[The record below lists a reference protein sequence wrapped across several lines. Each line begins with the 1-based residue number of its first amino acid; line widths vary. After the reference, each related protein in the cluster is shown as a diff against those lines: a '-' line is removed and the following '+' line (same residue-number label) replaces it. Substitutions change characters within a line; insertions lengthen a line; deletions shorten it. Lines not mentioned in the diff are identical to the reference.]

1 MWNDLFDAYACDTK
15 HQEQAIFTSLFVL
28 QNRMQT
34 AGDKLQT
41 EISMKQWL
49 LLAMVECCP
58 PPHTLTRIG
67 ALMGCSRQNVKKLA
81 QALER
86 KGFVRLESG
95 TSNAVEV
102 VLTDAAQS
110 YTVNVEAR
118 HAQAL
123 ALLFADFSEEEIAM
137 LFQLYRKLYTGMT
150 RVEQYV
156 QEDV

>member
-1 MWNDLFDAYACDTK
+1 MWDHLFDAYACDTE
-15 HQEQAIFTSLFVL
+15 HQKQAIFTSLFVL

-58 PPHTLTRIG
+58 PPRTLTRIG
-67 ALMGCSRQNVKKLA
+67 MLMGCSRQNVKKLA

-86 KGFVRLESG
+86 KGFVRLESS
-95 TSNAVEV
+95 TNNAVEV
-102 VLTDAAQS
+102 VFTEPARR
-110 YTVNVEAR
+110 YTAESEAR

-123 ALLFADFSEEEIAM
+123 ALLFADFSEDDITM
-137 LFQLYRKLYTGMT
+137 LFQLYRKLYAGMD
-150 RVEQYV
+150 RVERYV